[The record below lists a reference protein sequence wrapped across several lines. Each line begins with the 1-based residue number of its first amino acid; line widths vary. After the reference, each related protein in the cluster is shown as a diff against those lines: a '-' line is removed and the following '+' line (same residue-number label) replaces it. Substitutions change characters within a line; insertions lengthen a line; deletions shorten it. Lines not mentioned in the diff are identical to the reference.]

1 MRVITLSTFLG
12 GRPEKKIV
20 KLARAVLERI

>member
-12 GRPEKKIV
+12 GQPEDTIIT
-20 KLARAVLERI
+20 LARAVLERI